1 MENEFK
7 VNNEIREMLEKTY
20 RLIYDQIEIQWQYFP
35 PQDVKGEVEKRK
47 LLKEGVQNEEQIEKL
62 NNLEVKKPGMFQA
75 KQ

>member
-20 RLIYDQIEIQWQYFP
+20 RLIYDQIENQWQYFP

-47 LLKEGVQNEEQIEKL
+47 LLKEGV
-62 NNLEVKKPGMFQA
+62 
-75 KQ
+75 